1 MILNEHIKFAIK
13 QHALK
18 ENPRECCGLL
28 LKSAEGLGIQTC
40 RNVSEKPDKHFS
52 ISAKDYLRASTRGS
66 VEGVYH
72 SHISNNDKFSPN
84 DILHSR
90 AHKVP
95 FVLYCQGKDSF
106 STFDPERSK
115 TFLYDRIFKIGE
127 NDCYTFVK
135 EYYSDLGI
143 KLHGYNN
150 LGNDWHKKNPNLIQ
164 DLFNLNYNDPDLPI
178 FELDPNSQIKKHDV
192 LVFEFIKGAGANHV
206 AVYLGD
212 GEIMHHPRNKYLC
225 IEPFGRVLKNKM
237 IKIYRHEQFS

>member
-1 MILNEHIKFAIK
+1 MILNEHIKSSIK
-13 QHALK
+13 KHALK
-18 ENPRECCGLL
+18 ESPRECCGLL
-28 LKSAEGLGIQTC
+28 LKSTEGLGIQTC

-52 ISAKDYLRASTRGS
+52 ISAKDYLRASMRGS

-127 NDCYTFVK
+127 SDCYTFVK
-135 EYYSDLGI
+135 EYYFSGGWAEPRKLTIFDLNGNKVGI
-143 KLHGYNN
+143 AP
-150 LGNDWHKKNPNLIQ
+150 DWE
-164 DLFNLNYNDPDLPI
+164 Y
-178 FELDPNSQIKKHDV
+178 
-192 LVFEFIKGAGANHV
+192 A
-206 AVYLGD
+206 
-212 GEIMHHPRNKYLC
+212 
-225 IEPFGRVLKNKM
+225 
-237 IKIYRHEQFS
+237 EQFCDFY